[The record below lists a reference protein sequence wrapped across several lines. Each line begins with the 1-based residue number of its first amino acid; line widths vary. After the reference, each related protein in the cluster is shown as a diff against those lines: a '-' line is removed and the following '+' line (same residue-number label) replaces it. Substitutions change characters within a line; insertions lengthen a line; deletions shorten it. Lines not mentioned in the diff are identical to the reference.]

1 VTTIVGALQA
11 LATNDP
17 HAVRKAIEA
26 LGAALDVLRDVAV
39 ETQEGGRHV
48 S

>member
-1 VTTIVGALQA
+1 MTTIVGALQA
-11 LATNDP
+11 LATNEP

-26 LGAALDVLRDVAV
+26 LGAALDVLRDVAPNV
-39 ETQEGGRHV
+39 IEGGRRV